1 MPTPTHNAMPP
12 LPEHASAHT
21 PAPSPP
27 HPTSPIGPNPPP
39 ASPPLSGHAVTHVV
53 TPCAALPICQLPPAP
68 THADEDP
75 RRDIDA
81 GEHTGAQCPPP
92 ALPCTPA
99 PPYTI
104 TACTT
109 PQPSRSANAG
119 AVHSAKT
126 HYSLRHPRRRAGAH
140 AHPRTHTAAPSTHQ
154 WLAAPQHRR
163 TASRTQ
169 SRGVGVAPTAA
180 GPRHTRTHAHTQPH
194 PRNSTA
200 HHRGRR

>member
-39 ASPPLSGHAVTHVV
+39 ASPPLSGHAVTHVM

-81 GEHTGAQCPPP
+81 GEHTGAHCPPP

-109 PQPSRSANAG
+109 PQPSRSANGSRAQRENTLLPAPPETPCRG
-119 AVHSAKT
+119 A
-126 HYSLRHPRRRAGAH
+126 RAPTH
-140 AHPRTHTAAPSTHQ
+140 AHSRAQHASVAGSTAAP
-154 WLAAPQHRR
+154 PHRLPHAKPR
-163 TASRTQ
+163 RGGGADSRR
-169 SRGVGVAPTAA
+169 S
-180 GPRHTRTHAHTQPH
+180 
-194 PRNSTA
+194 
-200 HHRGRR
+200 